1 MGNCKTWIISHSLHV
16 YTQKKKK
23 KRVMKLVTWCREG
36 GGHWLPLLGG
46 LTRKWW
52 RSWRLTTAAQ
62 VAEAARSADGSLLA
76 SGVAG
81 KNHSRCWY
89 GKKRMKRKQG
99 WLVKKNGVKA
109 KFLANFPPNFIAP
122 QYSKSTSIYRGW
134 KRNILSLSGTNLGP
148 WFKLEGS

>member
-1 MGNCKTWIISHSLHV
+1 MTKLCGKLQNMNYKSLSACLHAEEEE
-16 YTQKKKK
+16 KKGDE
-23 KRVMKLVTWCREG
+23 VSYLVPGG

-62 VAEAARSADGSLLA
+62 VAEVARSADGGLLA

-148 WFKLEGS
+148 